1 MICLIC
7 CSLIAN
13 IIIGIMTN
21 KIRRI
26 LFYTQIGYLCL
37 TFCACVNNSQSKFYS
52 ETDITSVSDS
62 LNAVRFDG
70 KSVTIDASG
79 EFGNLINGGQIILKH
94 REFDSRSGP
103 TEFDGCIPSDGT
115 ITHNKNYVI
124 IAARYFDDDIRILL
138 KGDNGVK
145 GWTSIRFT
153 SEFREFANLHLTEC

>member
-1 MICLIC
+1 MPALEGLKTNCLK
-7 CSLIAN
+7 SLTMN
-13 IIIGIMTN
+13 
-21 KIRRI
+21 RRI
-26 LFYTQIGYLCL
+26 LLGHSSLLLLCFLACTNHTEQIAY
-37 TFCACVNNSQSKFYS
+37 YD
-52 ETDITSVSDS
+52 TDIASTRDSV
-62 LNAVRFDG
+62 LANEYDG
-70 KSVTIDASG
+70 QTVTIDASG

-94 REFDSRSGP
+94 REFDSRRSP

-115 ITHNKNYVI
+115 ITHNKKYVI